1 VPSAGYGLSGAALER
16 PTPALISVVI
26 PLFNEQESVPA
37 LLGRLE
43 ATLRPL
49 GIPFEVV
56 AVDDGSRDGTRE
68 RLLAFTSLAR
78 ELSVVCLSRNFGLE
92 GAIEAGLRHARGD
105 VVVLMDADLQDPP
118 ELVPQLIA
126 RWREGYEVVY
136 AKRAG
141 REREGVA
148 KRLLAWGYYRI
159 LRRLVGLDLPA
170 DTGDFCLMDRKVVD
184 LLNAMP
190 ERNRYIRGLRAWVGF
205 RQTAVEFVR
214 PPRHAG
220 EVKYTFRRSLGLAL
234 NGIISLSKAPLRL
247 ATYFGFVVSLASFG
261 LALVYFIQRLQGREA
276 FVKGWASTV
285 IIMLFLGGVQLLTIG
300 IIGEY
305 LSRIYDEV
313 KQRPLYVVRGVTSGG
328 ELRDDL

>member
-1 VPSAGYGLSGAALER
+1 MPETSPVELSLVVPLYNEEENLAELRARLGVLLEQY
-16 PTPALISVVI
+16 P
-26 PLFNEQESVPA
+26 
-37 LLGRLE
+37 GE
-43 ATLRPL
+43 AVL
-49 GIPFEVV
+49 
-56 AVDDGSRDGTRE
+56 VDDGSRDRTPGW
-68 RLLAFTSLAR
+68 LDDLAAADPRFR
-78 ELSVVCLSRNFGLE
+78 VVHLSRNFGHQAAL
-92 GAIEAGLRHARGD
+92 AAGLRHSRGRA
-105 VVVLMDADLQDPP
+105 VVVMDADLQDPP

-126 RWREGYEVVY
+126 RWREGFEVVY
-136 AKRAG
+136 ARRAG

-148 KRLLAWGYYRI
+148 KRLLAWAYYRL

-170 DTGDFCLMDRKVVD
+170 DTGDFCLMDRQVVD

-220 EVKYTFRRSLGLAL
+220 TVKYTFRRSLSLAV

-247 ATYFGFVVSLASFG
+247 ATYFGFLVSLASFV
-261 LALVYFIQRLQGREA
+261 LALVYLVQRLRGHEA

-313 KQRPLYVVRGVTSGG
+313 KQRPLYVVRAPDGP
-328 ELRDDL
+328 RDHGADEV